1 MKEERPRNIAASVKA
16 RLRAVAQ
23 REQKAFDEVF
33 LLYLQERL
41 LHRLARS
48 MYQDKFLLKGGLL
61 IYGRKGRLARPTR
74 DIDLLGAGL
83 ANDPE
88 ALVRVFQELCRMEAE
103 DGVRFD
109 MESVA
114 SEGIAEDADYE
125 GVRIKLLGFLEKS
138 YQRLQVDIG
147 FGDVVTPS
155 SIEIDFPTLLNM
167 ESPHLRAY
175 SWESVIAEK
184 FEAMVKLSD
193 LNSRMKDF
201 YDVYVLATTQPIDGM
216 VLQQAIDRTFQ
227 RRQTPQRPDPAALLP
242 AFGQAGAKQT
252 QWAAFLRRTKIGD
265 VPQSLSE
272 VLDVVQAF
280 LSPIHQ
286 ASCEGQVFQGTWVPD
301 PPSWITPVS

>member
-16 RLRAVAQ
+16 RLRVVAQ
-23 REQKAFDEVF
+23 REQKPFDEVF

-61 IYGRKGRLARPTR
+61 IYGRKGRMARPTR
-74 DIDLLGAGL
+74 DIDLLGSGL
-83 ANDPE
+83 TNDPE
-88 ALVRVFQELCRMEAE
+88 ALVQVFRELCGMEAE

-109 MESVA
+109 VKSVA

-125 GVRIKLLGFLEKS
+125 GVRIKFLGFLERS
-138 YQRLQVDIG
+138 HQRLQIDIG

-155 SIEIDFPTLLNM
+155 SIEIDFPTLLDM
-167 ESPHLRAY
+167 EPPHLRAY

-184 FEAMVKLSD
+184 FEAMVKLAD

-201 YDVYVLATTQPIDGM
+201 YDVYVLATTQPFDGM
-216 VLQQAIDRTFQ
+216 VLQQAINRTFQ

-242 AFGQAGAKQT
+242 TFGQADAKQK
-252 QWAAFLRRTKIGD
+252 QWAAFLRRTKIEG

-272 VLDVVQAF
+272 VLAVVQPF
-280 LSPIHQ
+280 LSPIHR
-286 ASCEGQVFQGTWVPD
+286 ASCKGQVFQGTWEHG
-301 PPSWITPVS
+301 PPSWLTPIS